1 MLSNRAVFEYPDSYD
16 VIVVG
21 AGHAGCEASLA
32 AARMGARVLVLTGS
46 LEMVAQMSCNPAI
59 GGVAKGHLVKELDAL
74 GGEMASVIDV
84 TGIQYRRLNS
94 SKGPAV
100 RSTRAQA
107 DKRRY
112 RDEMRMRLENQPG
125 LALRQ
130 GEVAKLLVDEVAT
143 TTSRGATSTRKKIVG
158 VTTTMGVTYRARAV
172 ILTTG
177 TFLRGAIF
185 VGEAKAAGGRAGE
198 APSIGLS
205 HSLAEL
211 GFPLARLK
219 TGTPCR
225 LDRKTIDVAGLELQP
240 GDDPPPM
247 FRWTTPGTKA
257 TPPLPQLSC
266 WITYTN
272 EKTHSIIRDGL
283 PRSPLYRKE
292 PRGGGGPAG
301 SAGGEGELPL
311 GITGTGPRYCPSI
324 EDKIVRFADKDRHQI
339 YLEPEGIDSGEVY
352 PNGISTSLPF
362 DVQLAFI
369 RSIPGLERAEM
380 TRPGYA
386 VEYDFIDPREIWPT
400 LETRRVQGLYFGGQI
415 NGTSGYEEAAIQGLF
430 AGINAAIALG
440 FGPDAEPLIVRR
452 DQGYGG
458 VLVDDLT
465 TRGTKEPYRMLTS
478 RAEFRLLLRE
488 DNAADRLMPRG
499 RELGLVDDERWRQ
512 FETWQA
518 ELASAFDRAK
528 AATFTG
534 TDAVNTQLAA
544 YGSAPIVGRRA
555 SLAELYKRPELD
567 WQKIEAIAGAAGLA
581 AWTGSETAL
590 ERISIE
596 LSYEG
601 YLKRQQAD
609 AARLEKADAVRLPD
623 EIDYKTIAGLS
634 REVVE
639 KLEAI
644 RPRSVGQASRIS
656 GITPAAVAI
665 LLTHLDLQRRGDS
678 SSRRE

>member
-1 MLSNRAVFEYPDSYD
+1 VYEYPDSYD

-74 GGEMASVIDV
+74 GGEMASVIDN
-84 TGIQYRRLNS
+84 TGIQFRRLNA

-112 RDEMRMRLENQPG
+112 RDEMKQRLENQER
-125 LALRQ
+125 LFLRQ
-130 GEVAKLLVDEVAT
+130 GEVAKLLVDDG
-143 TTSRGATSTRKKIVG
+143 RIVG
-158 VTTTMGVTYRARAV
+158 VQTTMGVIYRTRVA

-185 VGEAKAAGGRAGE
+185 VGEARAAGGRAGE
-198 APSIGLS
+198 APAVGLS

-225 LDRKTIDVAGLELQP
+225 LDRKTLDVEGLELQP

-247 FRWTTPGTKA
+247 FRWGGVGK
-257 TPPLPQLSC
+257 PPLTQLPC
-266 WITYTN
+266 WVTYTN
-272 EKTHSIIRDGL
+272 EKTHAVIRDGL

-292 PRGGGGPAG
+292 IA
-301 SAGGEGELPL
+301 
-311 GITGTGPRYCPSI
+311 GTGPRYCPSI
-324 EDKIVRFADKDRHQI
+324 EDKVVRFADKDRHQI
-339 YLEPEGIDSGEVY
+339 YLEPEGLDTGEVY

-362 DVQLAFI
+362 DIQLAFL
-369 RSIPGLERAEM
+369 RTIPGLERAEM

-386 VEYDFIDPREIWPT
+386 VEYDFIDPREVWPT
-400 LETRRVQGLYFGGQI
+400 LETRRTKGLFLAGQI
-415 NGTSGYEEAAIQGLF
+415 NGTSGYEEAAIQGFL
-430 AGINAAIALG
+430 AGANAAIALG
-440 FGPDAEPLIVRR
+440 FAPGNDPLILRR
-452 DQGYGG
+452 DQAYMG

-488 DNAADRLMPRG
+488 DNAVDRLMPIG
-499 RELGLVDDERWRQ
+499 RSLGLIDDHRWSVFEAWRADVAAAHER
-512 FETWQA
+512 A
-518 ELASAFDRAK
+518 EKASVV
-528 AATFTG
+528 G
-534 TDAVNTQLAA
+534 TDAVNAQLAKF
-544 YGSAPIVGRRA
+544 GSAPIVSRRA
-555 SLAELYKRPELD
+555 TLAELTKRPELD
-567 WQKIEAIAGAAGLA
+567 WRAIEQVAAAGGVA
-581 AWTGSETAL
+581 PWTGSDAAL
-590 ERISIE
+590 ERIEIE
-596 LSYEG
+596 LSYDG
-601 YLKRQQAD
+601 YLRRQEAD
-609 AARLEKADAVRLPD
+609 AIRLQKADGVKVP
-623 EIDYKTIAGLS
+623 EGIDYRGIPGLS
-634 REVVE
+634 HEVIE
-639 KLEAI
+639 KLEQV

-656 GITPAAVAI
+656 GVTPAAVAI
-665 LLTHLDLQRRGDS
+665 LITHIDIARRAPRRTSERGDS
-678 SSRRE
+678 SSQQ

>member
-1 MLSNRAVFEYPDSYD
+1 MTFEYPDSYD

-74 GGEMASVIDV
+74 GGEMASVIDE
-84 TGIQYRRLNS
+84 TGIQFRRLNA

-112 RDEMRMRLENQPG
+112 RDTMKSRLEHQER
-125 LALRQ
+125 LFLRQ
-130 GEVAKLLVDEVAT
+130 GEVAKLLVDDGPRRV
-143 TTSRGATSTRKKIVG
+143 VG
-158 VTTTMGVTYRARAV
+158 VTTTMGVTYRARTV

-185 VGEAKAAGGRAGE
+185 VGEARAQRGRAGE
-198 APSIGLS
+198 APAIGLS

-225 LDRKTIDVAGLELQP
+225 LDRKTLDVAGLELQP
-240 GDDPPPM
+240 GDTPAPM
-247 FRWTTPGTKA
+247 FRWAGAPQ
-257 TPPLPQLSC
+257 PPLPQIAC

-272 EKTHSIIRDGL
+272 EHTHAIIRDGL

-292 PRGGGGPAG
+292 IA
-301 SAGGEGELPL
+301 
-311 GITGTGPRYCPSI
+311 GTGPRYCPSI

-339 YLEPEGIDSGEVY
+339 YLEPEGLDTGEVY

-362 DVQLAFI
+362 DIQLAFI
-369 RSIPGLERAEM
+369 RTIPGLERAEM

-386 VEYDFIDPREIWPT
+386 VEYDFIDPREVWPT
-400 LETRRVQGLYFGGQI
+400 LETRRVPGLYFAGQI
-415 NGTSGYEEAAIQGLF
+415 NGTSGYEEAAIQGFL
-430 AGINAAIALG
+430 AGANAAIALG
-440 FGPDAEPLIVRR
+440 FGGQGAATEPLILRR
-452 DQGYGG
+452 DQAYMG

-488 DNAADRLMPRG
+488 DNAVDRLLPIG
-499 RELGLVDDERWRQ
+499 RALGLCDDARWRTY
-512 FETWQA
+512 ELWRG
-518 ELASAFDRAK
+518 ELATAHARARD
-528 AATFTG
+528 ASVLG
-534 TDAVNTQLAA
+534 TEAVNAALARF
-544 YGSAPIVGRRA
+544 GSSPISGRRA
-555 SLAELYKRPELD
+555 SLAELHKRPELD
-567 WQKIEAIAGAAGLA
+567 WRAVEQIAAAGGIA
-581 AWTGSETAL
+581 PWTGGDAAL
-590 ERISIE
+590 ERIEIE
-596 LSYEG
+596 LCYDG
-601 YLKRQQAD
+601 YLRRQEAE
-609 AARLEKADAVRLPD
+609 AGRLAKADHVRVPD
-623 EIDYKTIAGLS
+623 GIVYREIPGLS
-634 REVVE
+634 NEVIE

-656 GITPAAVAI
+656 GVTPAAVAI
-665 LLTHLDLQRRGDS
+665 LMTHIGLVHRRGAAPAARDG
-678 SSRRE
+678 SR

>member
-1 MLSNRAVFEYPDSYD
+1 VSYQYPDDYD

-59 GGVAKGHLVKELDAL
+59 GGVAKGHIVKEIDAL
-74 GGEMASVIDV
+74 GGEMAGVADE
-84 TGIQYRRLNS
+84 TGIQFRRLNA

-112 RDEMRMRLENQPG
+112 RDAMRMRLEDCDG

-130 GEVAKLLVDEVAT
+130 GEVAKLLVEEG
-143 TTSRGATSTRKKIVG
+143 SRKRVVG
-158 VTTTMGVTYRARAV
+158 VTTTMGVTYRSRAV

-185 VGEAKAAGGRAGE
+185 VGEARAAGGRAGE
-198 APSIGLS
+198 APAIGLS
-205 HSLAEL
+205 HSLAEI

-225 LDRKTIDVAGLELQP
+225 IDRKTIDIAGLEVQP

-247 FRWTTPGTKA
+247 FRWGGLPR
-257 TPPLPQLSC
+257 PPLPQITC
-266 WITYTN
+266 WITYTS
-272 EKTHSIIRDGL
+272 EKTHAIIREGL
-283 PRSPLYRKE
+283 PRSPLHSWKAGRKE
-292 PRGGGGPAG
+292 IA
-301 SAGGEGELPL
+301 
-311 GITGTGPRYCPSI
+311 GTGPRYCPSI

-339 YLEPEGIDSGEVY
+339 FLEPEGIDSGEVY

-362 DVQLAFI
+362 DIQLAFL
-369 RSIPGLERAEM
+369 RTIPGLERAEM

-386 VEYDFIDPREIWPT
+386 VEYDFVDPREILPT
-400 LETRRVQGLYFGGQI
+400 LETRRCAGLYFGGQI
-415 NGTSGYEEAAIQGLF
+415 NGTSGYEEAAVQGLL
-430 AGINAAIALG
+430 AGINAALALG
-440 FGPDAEPLIVRR
+440 FGPGDREPLILRR
-452 DQGYGG
+452 DQAYAG

-488 DNAADRLMPRG
+488 DNTVDRLMPTG
-499 RELGLVDDERWRQ
+499 RKLGLVDDDRWRR
-512 FETWQA
+512 FEAWQA
-518 ELASAFDRAK
+518 ELAAAHVRAH
-528 AATFTG
+528 AAAVTG
-534 TDAVNTQLAA
+534 TDAVNEQLARF
-544 YGSAPIVGRRA
+544 GSSPITGRRA
-555 SLAELYKRPELD
+555 TLAELIRRPELD
-567 WQKIEAIAGAAGLA
+567 WRAVEQIAVAGGISPGEASPA
-581 AWTGSETAL
+581 AL
-590 ERISIE
+590 ERIAIE
-596 LSYEG
+596 IQYDG
-601 YLKRQQAD
+601 YLRRQEAD
-609 AARLEKADAVRLPD
+609 AAKVARADGVRVPE
-623 EIDYKTIAGLS
+623 EIDYRGIPGLS
-634 REVVE
+634 NEVVE

-656 GITPAAVAI
+656 GVTPAAVAI
-665 LLTHLDLQRRGDS
+665 LLTHIGLVERR
-678 SSRRE
+678 SREVRSRPL

>member
-1 MLSNRAVFEYPDSYD
+1 MRASVSAYDYPDAYD
-16 VIVVG
+16 VIIVG
-21 AGHAGCEASLA
+21 AGHAGCEAALA

-59 GGVAKGHLVKELDAL
+59 GGVAKGHLVKEIDAL
-74 GGEMASVIDV
+74 GGEMASVIDA
-84 TGIQYRRLNS
+84 TGIQFRRLNA

-112 RDEMRMRLENQPG
+112 RDEMRGRLEQQAN

-130 GEVAKLLVDEVAT
+130 GEVAQLGVIDDGG
-143 TTSRGATSTRKKIVG
+143 SSTRKRVVG
-158 VTTTMGVTYRARAV
+158 VTTTIGVRYAARAV

-185 VGEAKAAGGRAGE
+185 VGEAKGAGGRAGE

-205 HSLAEL
+205 HSLDAL

-225 LDRKTIDVAGLELQP
+225 LDRKTLDVEGLELQP
-240 GDDPPPM
+240 GDDPAPM
-247 FRWTTPGTKA
+247 FRWTRTPR

-266 WITYTN
+266 WVTYTN
-272 EKTHSIIRDGL
+272 ERTHALIREGL

-292 PRGGGGPAG
+292 IA
-301 SAGGEGELPL
+301 
-311 GITGTGPRYCPSI
+311 GTGPRYCPSI
-324 EDKIVRFADKDRHQI
+324 EDKVVRFADKDRHQI
-339 YLEPEGIDSGEVY
+339 YLEPEGLDSAEVY

-362 DVQLAFI
+362 DVQLAFL
-369 RSIPGLERAEM
+369 RTIPGLERAEM

-386 VEYDFIDPREIWPT
+386 VEYDFIDPREVLPT
-400 LETRRVQGLYFGGQI
+400 LETRRCAGLYHAGQI

-440 FGPDAEPLIVRR
+440 FGPDKEPMILRR
-452 DQGYGG
+452 DEAYGG

-465 TRGTKEPYRMLTS
+465 TQGTKEPYRMMTS

-488 DNAADRLMPRG
+488 DNTVDRLLPTG
-499 RELGLVDDERWRQ
+499 RKLGLVSDERWRE
-512 FETWQA
+512 FEAWGA
-518 ELASAFDRAK
+518 ELAAVRARVVH
-528 AATFTG
+528 ASVVG
-534 TDAVNTQLAA
+534 SPAVNDALARF
-544 YGSAPIVGRRA
+544 GSSPLVGRRA
-555 SLAELYKRPELD
+555 TLEELLRRPELD
-567 WQKIEAIAGAAGLA
+567 WNAVEQIAIAGGVPA
-581 AWTGSETAL
+581 SEASPAAL
-590 ERISIE
+590 ERIAVE
-596 LSYEG
+596 VTYEG
-601 YLKRQQAD
+601 YLRRQEVD
-609 AARLEKADAVRLPD
+609 AARVARSDAVRLPD
-623 EIDYKTIAGLS
+623 EIDYRDIPGLS
-634 REVVE
+634 NEAVE

-656 GITPAAVAI
+656 GVTPAAVAI
-665 LLTHLDLQRRGDS
+665 LLTHIGLVQRRRAAVRS
-678 SSRRE
+678 PLP

>member
-1 MLSNRAVFEYPDSYD
+1 MPFEYPDSYD

-32 AARMGARVLVLTGS
+32 AARMGARVLVMTGS

-74 GGEMASVIDV
+74 GGEMASVIDQ
-84 TGIQYRRLNS
+84 TGIQFRRLNA

-112 RDEMRMRLENQPG
+112 RDEMKYRLELQER
-125 LALRQ
+125 LSLRQ
-130 GEVAKLLVDEVAT
+130 GEVAKLLVEDARV
-143 TTSRGATSTRKKIVG
+143 VG
-158 VTTTMGVTYRARAV
+158 VTTTMGVTYRAKAV

-185 VGEAKAAGGRAGE
+185 VGEARAAGGRAGE
-198 APSIGLS
+198 APAVGLS

-240 GDDPPPM
+240 GDDPAPM
-247 FRWTTPGTKA
+247 FRWAGEK
-257 TPPLPQLSC
+257 TPPLRQIAC

-272 EKTHSIIRDGL
+272 DKTHAIIRDGL

-292 PRGGGGPAG
+292 IA
-301 SAGGEGELPL
+301 
-311 GITGTGPRYCPSI
+311 GTGPRYCPSI

-339 YLEPEGIDSGEVY
+339 YLEPEGLDTGEVY

-362 DVQLAFI
+362 DIQLAFI
-369 RSIPGLERAEM
+369 RTIPGLERAEM

-386 VEYDFIDPREIWPT
+386 VEYDFIDPREVWPT
-400 LETRRVQGLYFGGQI
+400 LETRRVAGLYFAGQI
-415 NGTSGYEEAAIQGLF
+415 NGTSGYEEAAIQGFL
-430 AGINAAIALG
+430 AGANAAIALG
-440 FGPDAEPLIVRR
+440 YGAGDREPLILRR
-452 DQGYGG
+452 DQAYMG

-465 TRGTKEPYRMLTS
+465 TRGTQEPYRMLTS

-488 DNAADRLMPRG
+488 DNAVDRLMPLG
-499 RELGLVDDERWRQ
+499 RKLGLVDDERWRA
-512 FETWQA
+512 FETWRV
-518 ELASAFDRAK
+518 ELAAAHARARD
-528 AATFTG
+528 ASMLPS
-534 TDAVNTQLAA
+534 DAVNAALAK
-544 YGSAPIVGRRA
+544 YGSSPIANRRA
-555 SLAELYKRPELD
+555 TLAELYKRPELD
-567 WQKIEAIAGAAGLA
+567 WRAVEEIADAGGVA
-581 AWTGSETAL
+581 AWTGSAAAL
-590 ERISIE
+590 ERVEIE
-596 LSYEG
+596 LCYDG
-601 YLKRQQAD
+601 YLRRQEAD
-609 AARLEKADAVRLPD
+609 AAKLAKADNVRVPD
-623 EIDYKTIAGLS
+623 GIVYREIPGLS
-634 REVVE
+634 NEVVE
-639 KLEAI
+639 KLEKI

-656 GITPAAVAI
+656 GVTPAAIAI
-665 LLTHLDLQRRGDS
+665 LMTHIGLVH
-678 SSRRE
+678 RRERTTV